1 MEPLKM
7 WTIQNILGN
16 EHAHL
21 RPVFKFLFS
30 LVTDAIEYLLN
41 PDAAQ
46 SLIQKQSIPNRAGTL
61 LPVHMGLCPDVTQWL
76 AHRYHGDILATSW
89 LLTLRCPI
97 TQLFVLIAITISTHA
112 GTVSKGINADSNLQ
126 RYIFTSFSK
135 IDLIEFNRC

>member
-1 MEPLKM
+1 MADEALLKHM
-7 WTIQNILGN
+7 VSID
-16 EHAHL
+16 
-21 RPVFKFLFS
+21 
-30 LVTDAIEYLLN
+30 TDTVGYLLN

-97 TQLFVLIAITISTHA
+97 TQLFVLIAITISMHA

-126 RYIFTSFSK
+126 LHIFGSFF
-135 IDLIEFNRC
+135 ENRS